1 MNTTLKHS
9 LQAQRDFFD
18 SGQTKDVAF
27 RKNALIKLQ
36 TAIATHENAICD
48 ALYKDFKK
56 PEFEAVATETMVVL
70 QELKRCINHLEKW
83 SKPQRVRPSLLN
95 FPSKDVIYYEPYG
108 STLIIAPW
116 NYPFQLAIAPLI
128 GAIAA
133 GNTCV
138 LKPSELASH
147 TSGILAKIIAE
158 VFDPAHVSCVEG
170 GVETAQELLAIR
182 WDYIF
187 FTGSVAVG
195 KLVARA
201 AAVHLTPTTL
211 ELGGK
216 NPCIVDKTAKVTLST
231 KRIAWGK
238 FLNAGQ
244 TCIAPDYVLVHESI
258 KEEFYKALENAITA
272 AYGQSPQQ
280 ASDYPRIVNQK
291 HFERLVHLLKGQKII
306 IGGETNPAEKYIAPT
321 VLESPH
327 IESEVMRDEIFGPIL
342 PVFTYRSE
350 ETIDEIIS
358 KYEKPLAVY
367 VFTESKTF
375 AKKIIAKHS
384 FGGGTIND
392 TVVHFV
398 NHRLPFGG
406 VVNSGMGAY
415 HGKRSFTT
423 FSHQKSITFRA
434 TWLDIPLR
442 YPPYGNK
449 LKWLK
454 KMMRL

>member
-1 MNTTLKHS
+1 MDIQQITDLQKAYFNTGK
-9 LQAQRDFFD
+9 
-18 SGQTKDVAF
+18 TKSVAF
-27 RKNALIKLQ
+27 RKATLKSLQ
-36 TAIATHENAICD
+36 SVITNNEKAICD

-70 QELKRCINHLEKW
+70 QELKLCINNLEKW

-95 FPSKDVIYYEPYG
+95 FPSKDFIYYEPYG

-128 GAIAA
+128 GAVAA

-138 LKPSELASH
+138 LKPSELAPH
-147 TSGILAKIIAE
+147 TSRIVAKIISE
-158 VFDPAHVSCVEG
+158 VFDPAHVTCVEG
-170 GVETAQELLAIR
+170 GVETAQQLLAIR

-195 KLVARA
+195 KIVARA
-201 AAVHLTPTTL
+201 AAEHLTPTTL

-216 NPCIVDKTAKVTLST
+216 NPCIVDKTAKIALSA

-244 TCIAPDYVLVHESI
+244 TCIAPDYVLVHEDI
-258 KEEFYKALENAITA
+258 KEAFYKALEKAIA
-272 AYGQSPQQ
+272 DAYGQNPQQ
-280 ASDYPRIVNQK
+280 AADFPRIVNQK
-291 HFERLVHLLKGQKII
+291 HFERLTNLLKDQKIR
-306 IGGETNPAEKYIAPT
+306 IGGETNAAENYIAPT
-321 VLESPH
+321 VIESPDL
-327 IESEVMRDEIFGPIL
+327 ESEVMRDEIFGPIL
-342 PVFTYRSE
+342 PVFSYRDE
-350 ETIDEIIS
+350 ETIDRIIS
-358 KYEKPLAVY
+358 KYDKPLSVY
-367 VFTESKTF
+367 VFTETKAF
-375 AKKIIAKHS
+375 AKKIINKHS

-406 VVNSGMGAY
+406 VGHSGMGAY

-423 FSHQKSITFRA
+423 FSHQKAITFRA
-434 TWLDIPLR
+434 TWLDIALR

-454 KMMRL
+454 KMMGL